1 MIGSIFANPL
11 NRNSIAILVI
21 SAIEREAISVLEI
34 IERNKVRIV
43 ASDVIEIA
51 RQ

>member
-1 MIGSIFANPL
+1 MIGPVFTNLL
-11 NRNSIAILVI
+11 NRNSIAILII
-21 SAIEREAISVLEI
+21 SAIKREAIPVLEI

-43 ASDVIEIA
+43 TNDVIEIA